1 MNAEIA
7 QKPLYPFFLF
17 DCKLSDKHHLC
28 RVLGD
33 MGMCPQEC
41 RSVQSRW
48 QFIHKNCREKR
59 INCLV
64 RMHYD
69 GEFQCISPRQCAA
82 ARELGRLMNVYSSI
96 PDSFRFTSNDTTD
109 ATEVFEQKAAKMFQ
123 QQANYTRRDW
133 NEQFQKLN
141 SISEDAPH
149 VEMLESTTNA
159 LKMYDK
165 PSEASLKEMER
176 VVREWRKQR
185 CAENDYWDRYFLQR
199 QQRDMR
205 TSCSRAAVEAE
216 GRRLDMLQY
225 GAAEEGAVPLS
236 SVRLPSTLP
245 DEDNLSEADTASSA
259 SYFTSRWLPAGV
271 EF

>member
-69 GEFQCISPRQCAA
+69 GEFQCISPRQCTA
-82 ARELGRLMNVYSSI
+82 ARELGRLMSVYSSI
-96 PDSFRFTSNDTTD
+96 PESFRFTLHDRNEILQQQ
-109 ATEVFEQKAAKMFQ
+109 AFAMFQ
-123 QQANYTRRDW
+123 QQTNYTRRDW
-133 NEQFQKLN
+133 NQQLKTLN

-149 VEMLESTTNA
+149 VEMLESPTNA
-159 LKMYDK
+159 LKMYEK
-165 PSEASLKEMER
+165 PSEASLRDMER
-176 VVREWRKQR
+176 VEQEWRKER
-185 CAENDYWDRYFLQR
+185 WAED
-199 QQRDMR
+199 
-205 TSCSRAAVEAE
+205 
-216 GRRLDMLQY
+216 
-225 GAAEEGAVPLS
+225 GAVPLS